1 MADTI
6 KAPAAAPPPG
16 GAAATLL
23 TFGGLAAAFGAAS
36 CCALPLLFASL
47 GLGTAWLGGIALL
60 AAPHRGVLLAAAA
73 VCLAGGAVLL
83 WRQRAA
89 AAACTPG
96 TACARPAVRS
106 MTVAGLLLGSVLL
119 ALGYAIA

>member
-6 KAPAAAPPPG
+6 EAAAAAPPPG
-16 GAAATLL
+16 GTAATLL

-36 CCALPLLFASL
+36 CCALPLLLASL

-83 WRQRAA
+83 WRQRVA
-89 AAACTPG
+89 AAACAPG
-96 TACARPAVRS
+96 TACARPAVHGV
-106 MTVAGLLLGSVLL
+106 TAAGLLLGSVLL
-119 ALGYAIA
+119 VLGYAIA